1 MMTTQRMNGRVAIV
15 TGASRGIGRAL
26 AHRLAEEGAA
36 LALVARTIDPVPN
49 ASLEGSLN
57 QTVSEIEQAGGR
69 AIAIE
74 ADLSDPADRAKI
86 VPAAREALGPID
98 TLVHNAAAAI
108 YAPLLEMPLRRRQV
122 VFEVN
127 VHAALDLAQAVLPD
141 MREAGRG
148 WIVNLSS
155 ATSRHDEGPPGKGVP
170 STMTIYGASKAALER
185 MTLGMATELYE
196 HGIAVNSIAPV
207 AGVNTPGAEA
217 LVGQLLK
224 EQPDLVEPVSW
235 LQEAVVQLATCD
247 PKTCTGRLLFSGPF
261 LDELGAKPV
270 EPSPSET

>member
-1 MMTTQRMNGRVAIV
+1 MTTQRMNGRVAIV